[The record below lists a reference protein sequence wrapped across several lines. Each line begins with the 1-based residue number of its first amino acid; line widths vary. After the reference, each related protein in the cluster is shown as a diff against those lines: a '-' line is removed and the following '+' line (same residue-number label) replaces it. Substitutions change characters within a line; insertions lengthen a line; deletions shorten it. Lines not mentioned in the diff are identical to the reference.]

1 MAQDGKV
8 VINID
13 SNASKVARD
22 FQNLSN
28 DTAKYERILQNV
40 AGTSNATLPIYD
52 KIRSK
57 LKEQQSAVNS
67 AITSYQKLANAQKS
81 GIGFS
86 QLNSVTGSA
95 IERLRNLA
103 LQGRQNSAEF
113 QKLAKSVKEAYAQL
127 NQAQNAVNNAISDKP
142 VQKVTLL
149 TSNFYK
155 LKKSISD
162 FENTGDVFSK
172 IDQRLSKLQNGSN
185 SVQTGFKA
193 LSKTNIFINSETAQR
208 KLQVLRQETTRTI
221 TAFEQLTNAS
231 KSLTTFGNLSS
242 QTNLFTERLRTLAL
256 RGQAN
261 SVEFKR
267 MAEAVKNANKQLN
280 SAENIVNKAI
290 GNTQGLTSSS
300 LKLNTALGALS
311 VGYVTSQLISLGKS
325 AINTSMDFQALTN
338 RMNAA
343 AGNKSIGADSLAYI
357 REQADRLGL
366 EFRTTA
372 NSFAGFEAA
381 ALRSGLTLEQTKQ
394 IFTDVSTAATSMQ
407 LSTDRV
413 QLIFKALEQISGKGT
428 VSMEELRQQLGD
440 SLPGAFEIAAQSMGM
455 TTKAFYDAVAN
466 GEVLS
471 SEFLPK
477 FAKAVREQLG
487 GSAEEASTQLR
498 ASLNRLNTDLMDSAN
513 AWGTLL
519 QPSVQKGVEAF
530 RGAAQASTSLANT
543 LNKNQAQIG
552 AVATSVG
559 TATTAFIAL
568 RAAAGVQLTTALA
581 SSSAAM
587 LTLRNSIVAATTAM
601 MSNPYFIG
609 AAAIAA
615 GIGTITY
622 ALQKN
627 QVELANETQRLR
639 ELANETSNNAIET
652 PRLVAEYHKLATATN
667 RTGEQE
673 QRLIEIKDKLNTQ
686 YPDLLNKYGQ
696 ELNAQG
702 ELTSSTS
709 RLIAQYIKLA
719 EVQKL
724 VAQQQAAEIKYNN
737 AVSKKWYWN
746 ENSEPARQNRIKAYK
761 EYTAAIDSTTE
772 ALRTLI
778 GQEGAAAKVIK
789 GGKGLND
796 YSLAPSIGGLGSSGD
811 DKKGREKRQL
821 TISEKLQKS
830 YNEEY
835 RRLQDLAV
843 QGVTS
848 GKVWDSQV
856 AKVNNLSNALERMKQ
871 VTDLSVVPPFQAL
884 NTEIQKAQERVN
896 NLAASKIVNL
906 TELKQAK
913 TELTTLQKKL
923 YDVQQAAST
932 SPYQQKQNQI
942 SYLQSQ
948 LQDMAISGQAG
959 SAGFNA
965 LKNQLKQAQNE
976 ITKANAAVQNSVG
989 LTWSSISGTI
999 SSQLSYAL
1007 TTPLQQGENAFER
1020 LGNVALNIIGQIA
1033 QAWLSSKLMNL
1044 FNGSG
1049 SGGGSGILGTIG
1061 GAVGSFFGPIG
1072 SAVGGI
1078 IGNTVGKFFN
1088 ANGNAFSHGRVLPF
1102 AQGGVVSS
1110 PTMFP
1115 MAGNRTGIMG
1125 EKGAEAIMPL
1135 KRAANGQLGVQAQTS
1150 PATVNIY
1157 NQSDSRIETVQR
1169 PDGETDVFIRRVN
1182 NALRNERTQAGFS
1195 SALQRNQSRG
1205 VQAS

>member
-1 MAQDGKV
+1 MSNDGRV
-8 VINID
+8 IINID
-13 SNASKVARD
+13 SNAQKAAQD
-22 FQNLSN
+22 FNALDRAVKKT
-28 DTAKYERILQNV
+28 DTDTKA
-40 AGTSNATLPIYD
+40 
-52 KIRSK
+52 
-57 LKEQQSAVNS
+57 
-67 AITSYQKLANAQKS
+67 
-81 GIGFS
+81 FS
-86 QLNSVTGSA
+86 GSA
-95 IERLRNLA
+95 N
-103 LQGRQNSAEF
+103 
-113 QKLAKSVKEAYAQL
+113 V
-127 NQAQNAVNNAISDKP
+127 
-142 VQKVTLL
+142 
-149 TSNFYK
+149 
-155 LKKSISD
+155 LK
-162 FENTGDVFSK
+162 N
-172 IDQRLSKLQNGSN
+172 
-185 SVQTGFKA
+185 
-193 LSKTNIFINSETAQR
+193 
-208 KLQVLRQETTRTI
+208 
-221 TAFEQLTNAS
+221 
-231 KSLTTFGNLSS
+231 
-242 QTNLFTERLRTLAL
+242 
-256 RGQAN
+256 
-261 SVEFKR
+261 
-267 MAEAVKNANKQLN
+267 
-280 SAENIVNKAI
+280 
-290 GNTQGLTSSS
+290 
-300 LKLNTALGALS
+300 ALGAIS
-311 VGYVTSQLISLGKS
+311 VGYVTSQLVNLGKS
-325 AINTSMDFQALTN
+325 AVNTSMDFQALVN

-372 NSFAGFEAA
+372 DSFAGFEAA

-407 LSTDRV
+407 LSTEKV
-413 QLIFKALEQISGKGT
+413 QLVFKALEQISGKGT

-455 TTKAFYDAVAN
+455 TTRAFYDAVAS

-471 SEFLPK
+471 SDFLPK
-477 FAKAVREQLG
+477 FAKAIREQLG

-543 LNKNQAQIG
+543 LNQNQAQIG

-587 LTLRNSIVAATTAM
+587 LTLRNSIVAVTTAM

-639 ELANETSNNAIET
+639 ELANATSNNAIET
-652 PRLVAEYHKLATATN
+652 PRLVAEYHKLATTAN

-673 QRLIEIKDKLNTQ
+673 QRLIEIKDKLNAQ
-686 YPDLLNKYGQ
+686 YPDLLSKYGQ
-696 ELNAQG
+696 ELNVQG

-724 VAQQQAAEIKYNN
+724 VAQQQAAEAKYNS
-737 AVSKKWYWN
+737 AVSNKWYWN

-789 GGKGLND
+789 GGKGLSD
-796 YSLAPSIGGLGSSGD
+796 YSLAPSTGGLGGS

-830 YNEEY
+830 YNDEY
-835 RRLQDLAV
+835 RRLQDLAT
-843 QGVTS
+843 QGITS

-856 AKVNNLSNALERMKQ
+856 AKVNNLSAALERVKQ
-871 VTDLSVVPPFQAL
+871 ATDLSVVPPFQAL

-906 TELKQAK
+906 TDLRQAK
-913 TELTTLQKKL
+913 SELTSLQKRL
-923 YDVQQAAST
+923 YDVQQAATT
-932 SPYQQKQNQI
+932 SPYQQKQNQVN
-942 SYLQSQ
+942 YLQGQ
-948 LQDMAISGQAG
+948 LRDMVISGQQN
-959 SAGFNA
+959 SPGFNA
-965 LKNQLKQAQNE
+965 LKNQLREAQNE
-976 ITKANAAVQNSVG
+976 ITRANTAVSNSVG
-989 LTWSSISGTI
+989 LTWNNISSTI
-999 SSQLSYAL
+999 STQLSSAL
-1007 TTPLQQGENAFER
+1007 TTPLQEGENAFER
-1020 LGNVALNIIGQIA
+1020 LGNVALNVIGQIA
-1033 QAWLSSKLMNL
+1033 QAWLSSSLMNF
-1044 FNGSG
+1044 FNGS
-1049 SGGGSGILGTIG
+1049 SGGKGLGTRFGNAAKGAAAGSAGGIW
-1061 GAVGSFFGPIG
+1061 GAVGGAISG
-1072 SAVGGI
+1072 
-1078 IGNTVGKFFN
+1078 FFN

-1115 MAGNRTGIMG
+1115 MSGNRTGIMG

-1135 KRAANGQLGVQAQTS
+1135 KRAANGQLGVQAQTA

-1169 PDGETDVFIRRVN
+1169 PDGDTDIFIRRVN
-1182 NALRNERTQAGFS
+1182 NALRSERTQAGFS